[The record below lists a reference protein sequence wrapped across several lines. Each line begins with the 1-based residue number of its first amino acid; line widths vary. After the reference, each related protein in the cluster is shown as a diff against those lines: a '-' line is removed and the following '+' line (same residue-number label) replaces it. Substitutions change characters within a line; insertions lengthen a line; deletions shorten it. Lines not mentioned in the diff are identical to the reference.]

1 MAYLFKVEGKIVQ
14 PNTET
19 LLISPFKEIWER
31 DKSKG
36 KENAI
41 EELTYIEFMTSM
53 LKSNPY
59 KGYASEVKE
68 KVVKDAVITQKDWQP
83 DELIFKGVEYIFKL
97 QKEASPTYTLYMS
110 ALQAKEKLE
119 KFFRTVDLDER
130 SPKTGFPIY
139 KPKELSSAML
149 DVDKL
154 TSSLAALAKKVEE
167 ELFDDIKTRGQ
178 KEISPFADPSSLI
191 TR

>member
-1 MAYLFKVEGKIVQ
+1 MAYLFSVEGKIVQ

-19 LLISPFKEIWER
+19 LLVSPFKEIWAR

-36 KENAI
+36 KENAL
-41 EELTYIEFMTSM
+41 EDFTYIEFMTSM

-59 KGYASEVKE
+59 KGYASEVKD
-68 KVVKDAVITQKDWQP
+68 KVVRDAVITQSNWQV
-83 DELIFKGVEYIFKL
+83 DELILKGMEYIFKI
-97 QKEASPTYTLYMS
+97 QKEGSPTYTLYMS
-110 ALQAKEKLE
+110 ALQAKDKLE
-119 KFFRTVDLDER
+119 RFFRTVDLDER

-154 TSSLAALAKKVEE
+154 TASLAALAKKVEE
-167 ELFDDIKTRGQ
+167 ELFDSIKTRGA
-178 KEISPFADPSSLI
+178 KEISPFADPNSLI
-191 TR
+191 R

>member
-19 LLISPFKEIWER
+19 LLISPFKEIWAR

-36 KENAI
+36 KESALQ
-41 EELTYIEFMTSM
+41 EFTYIEFMTSM

-59 KGYASEVKE
+59 KGYATEVKA
-68 KVVKDAVITQKDWQP
+68 KVVKEAVITQDNWEP
-83 DELIFKGVEYIFKL
+83 DELIFKGMQYIFEI
-97 QKEASPTYTLYMS
+97 QKKGSPTYTLYMS
-110 ALQAKEKLE
+110 ALQAKDKLE
-119 KFFRTVDLDER
+119 RFFRTVDLDER

-154 TSSLAALAKKVEE
+154 TASLAALAKKVEE
-167 ELFDDIKTRGQ
+167 ELFDDIKTRGS

-191 TR
+191 RN

>member
-19 LLISPFKEIWER
+19 LLVSPFKEIWER

-36 KENAI
+36 KEIAL
-41 EELTYIEFMTSM
+41 EEFTYIEFMTSM

-59 KGYASEVKE
+59 KGYATEVKH
-68 KVVKDAVITQKDWQP
+68 KVVREAIITQEDWQP
-83 DELIFKGVEYIFKL
+83 DEYIFKGMEYIFKI
-97 QKEASPTYTLYMS
+97 QKEGSPTYTLYMS
-110 ALQAKEKLE
+110 TLQAKEKLE
-119 KFFRTVDLDER
+119 RFFRTVDLDER

-154 TSSLAALAKKVEE
+154 TTTLATLAKKVEE

-178 KEISPFADPSSLI
+178 KEISPFADPSSLMAK
-191 TR
+191 